1 MAGMHQS
8 IHEWITTYVATGSG
22 ADQSVAV
29 DSKNSFVTIKHW
41 TTYVATSKVG
51 MP

>member
-8 IHEWITTYVATGSG
+8 IHGWIASYLATGSG

-29 DSKNSFVTIKHW
+29 DFKNNFVTIKH
-41 TTYVATSKVG
+41 
-51 MP
+51 